1 MATHQDL
8 LDAIARIRTATG
20 DPDGWTA
27 GLTGEDIAVVTNPLS
42 QPAELGAVMAKLIAA
57 HPGSFL
63 PGATAGPAPEPVP
76 PAPQGA
82 AAEAIRDAQEA
93 LGQQKS
99 AAAQADLQVLEA
111 VRNAHAG
118 RAEGV
123 AALDRLQREIEDAV
137 AAHADLDTPAG
148 ARAFQRYLVDR
159 LRDIRAVV
167 ESAGLDSTSK
177 AALAEALT
185 NLYASSTPP
194 PRGSGAGEG
203 GSVAPKPS
211 PGRGDDTGD
220 EDTGEGD
227 PANGGEARGNDPG
240 DRAGWMSDPL
250 PALRDDFG
258 LLPLSDPAAQPV
270 PPPAAAMAPPAP
282 GWGAGL
288 PPAAPFGG
296 GMAAPS
302 APSLPSLPTDLPGDF
317 ADYLRRDSVPAP
329 ARDPDEDSAGDSQQ
343 NPEPEAAQDPD
354 ESALEPVADE
364 TAAVELPGGQTVLAP
379 SPELAAV
386 ITAAVAG
393 TPIAEAFRQQGITI
407 AEPGMP
413 VTGSLDPQQLLPG
426 DIGLLTDRHALA
438 LGSGTALLDQQIVP
452 LASVMGPGFL
462 GWQHPPAPQTEP
474 MPTPPVPPAP
484 IPSAPTAPS

>member
-20 DPDGWTA
+20 DPDGWTV
-27 GLTGEDIAVVTNPLS
+27 GLTGEDVAVVTNPLS
-42 QPAELGAVMAKLIAA
+42 RPAELGAVMAKLTAA

-82 AAEAIRDAQEA
+82 AAEAIRQAQEA
-93 LGQQKS
+93 LGRQKS
-99 AAAQADLQVLEA
+99 AAAQADLQVLTA
-111 VRNAHAG
+111 VLNAHAG

-123 AALDRLQREIEDAV
+123 AALDRLQREIEDA
-137 AAHADLDTPAG
+137 AAARADLDTPAG

-167 ESAGLDSTSK
+167 ERAGLDSTSK

-194 PRGSGAGEG
+194 PPGSGAGEG
-203 GSVAPKPS
+203 GSVVPKPS
-211 PGRGDDTGD
+211 PGRGHDTGD
-220 EDTGEGD
+220 EDTREGD
-227 PANGGEARGNDPG
+227 PANGGEVRGSDPG
-240 DRAGWMSDPL
+240 DRAGWLPDPPL
-250 PALRDDFG
+250 ALRDDFG

-302 APSLPSLPTDLPGDF
+302 LPSLSTDPARELT
-317 ADYLRRDSVPAP
+317 DYLRRDSVPAP
-329 ARDPDEDSAGDSQQ
+329 AQDPDEDPERESPQD
-343 NPEPEAAQDPD
+343 PEPEAAQDPD
-354 ESALEPVADE
+354 ELALEPAADE
-364 TAAVELPGGQTVLAP
+364 TTTVGLPGGQTVLAP

-407 AEPGMP
+407 AEPGLP
-413 VTGSLDPQQLLPG
+413 VAGSLDPQQLLPG
-426 DIGLLTDRHALA
+426 DIGVLTDRHALA
-438 LGSGTALLDQQIVP
+438 LGAGTALLDQQIVP

-474 MPTPPVPPAP
+474 MPTPPAPPAP
-484 IPSAPTAPS
+484 IPSPPTAPS

>member
-1 MATHQDL
+1 VATHQDL

-27 GLTGEDIAVVTNPLS
+27 GLTGEDIAVVTDPLS
-42 QPAELGAVMAKLIAA
+42 RPAELGAVMAKLIAA

-63 PGATAGPAPEPVP
+63 PGAPAGPASEPVP

-82 AAEAIRDAQEA
+82 AAEAIREAQEA

-99 AAAQADLQVLEA
+99 AVSQADLHVLAA
-111 VRNAHAG
+111 VLNAHAG

-123 AALDRLQREIEDAV
+123 AALDRLQREIEEAV
-137 AAHADLDTPAG
+137 AARADLDTPAG

-159 LRDIRAVV
+159 LREIRAVV
-167 ESAGLDSTSK
+167 ESAGLDSAAK

-185 NLYASSTPP
+185 NLYASSTPQLA
-194 PRGSGAGEG
+194 GSGGGEG
-203 GSVAPKPS
+203 GPVAPKPS
-211 PGRGDDTGD
+211 PERGEDTGD

-227 PANGGEARGNDPG
+227 PANGGEVLGGDPG
-240 DRAGWMSDPL
+240 DRVGWMPDPL

-258 LLPLSDPAAQPV
+258 LPLSDPAAQPIP
-270 PPPAAAMAPPAP
+270 PPPAAMAAPVP

-296 GMAAPS
+296 GMAAPA
-302 APSLPSLPTDLPGDF
+302 APSLSTDPPREWT
-317 ADYLRRDSVPAP
+317 DYLRRDSVPTP
-329 ARDPDEDSAGDSQQ
+329 AQDPDADTAGELQQ
-343 NPEPEAAQDPD
+343 DPEREAAQDPD
-354 ESALEPVADE
+354 ESAIESAADE

-393 TPIAEAFRQQGITI
+393 TPIAEAFRQQGIAI

-426 DIGLLTDRHALA
+426 DIGVLTDRHALA

-452 LASVMGPGFL
+452 LASVMGQGFL

-474 MPTPPVPPAP
+474 MPTPPAPPAP
-484 IPSAPTAPS
+484 IPSVPTAPS